1 MNRKKR
7 EVEVLTSQAV
17 TQKLSQNDVF
27 QTESNDPLESYYV
40 SLMSHDWLNFKI
52 KLEDNRFTRIHH
64 IEEGQVS
71 VL

>member
-1 MNRKKR
+1 MSRKKR
-7 EVEVLTSQAV
+7 EAEILTSQAV

-27 QTESNDPLESYYV
+27 QPESNDPLENYSV
-40 SLMSHDWLNFKI
+40 SLMGHDWLNFKI
-52 KLEDNRFTRIHH
+52 KLEDNRFTRIYH